1 MTGPLS
7 TEARNFNWL
16 LNNFVGD
23 TSGVTDAVA
32 VSSDGLLMAMSSTL
46 ERGEAEKVAAIISG
60 LVSLGNS
67 SATTFGF
74 EALEQ
79 VIVAMGRGFL
89 FVSSISGGSCL
100 GVVATRACDIGL
112 VGYQTRRLVDQAG
125 PVLTP
130 RLIAELRSTV
140 LI

>member
-1 MTGPLS
+1 VTGPLS

-23 TSGVTDAVA
+23 TPGVTDAVA
-32 VSSDGLLMAMSSTL
+32 VSSDGLLMSMSSTL
-46 ERGEAEKVAAIISG
+46 DRAGAEKVAAIISG

-74 EALEQ
+74 AALEQ
-79 VIVAMGRGFL
+79 VIVAMSRGFL
-89 FVSSISGGSCL
+89 FVSSVSGGSCV
-100 GVVATRACDIGL
+100 GVVATRSRDIGL
-112 VGYQTRRLVDQAG
+112 VGYRTRRLVEQAG
-125 PVLTP
+125 PALTP
-130 RLIAELRSTV
+130 GLIAELRSAV

>member
-16 LNNFVGD
+16 LNNFVGA

-46 ERGEAEKVAAIISG
+46 ERADAEKVAAIISG
-60 LVSLGNS
+60 FVSLGNS

-79 VIVAMGRGFL
+79 IIVSMARGFL

-130 RLIAELRSTV
+130 RLIAELRSAV

>member
-1 MTGPLS
+1 MTDPIS

-16 LNNFVGD
+16 LNHFVGD
-23 TSGVTDAVA
+23 TPGVTDAVA

-46 ERGEAEKVAAIISG
+46 DRAGAEKVAAIISG
-60 LVSLGNS
+60 LVSLGHS

-74 EALEQ
+74 DALEQ
-79 VIVAMGRGFL
+79 VIVAMRRGFL
-89 FVSSISGGSCL
+89 FVSSVSDGSCI
-100 GVVATRACDIGL
+100 GVVATRSSDIGL
-112 VGYQTRRLVDQAG
+112 VGHQTRRLVEQAG

-130 RLIAELRSTV
+130 GLIAELRSAV

>member
-16 LNNFVGD
+16 LNNFVGA

-46 ERGEAEKVAAIISG
+46 ERADAEKVAAIISG
-60 LVSLGNS
+60 FVSLGNS

-79 VIVAMGRGFL
+79 IIVSMARGFL

-100 GVVATRACDIGL
+100 GVVANRACDIGL

-130 RLIAELRSTV
+130 GLIAELRSAV

>member
-1 MTGPLS
+1 VTSALS

-16 LNNFVGD
+16 LNHFVGD

-46 ERGEAEKVAAIISG
+46 DRGEAEKVAAIISG
-60 LVSLGNS
+60 FVSLGNS

-74 EALEQ
+74 EGLEQ

-130 RLIAELRSTV
+130 RLIAELRSAV